1 MRYSLMG
8 EIRLFFIDSDLLY
21 SSVTPPDHT
30 EYWMCLLRHGSE
42 QSCIYVLGMSR
53 LSLYDFPIGFFYCFF
68 LWGFYL
74 CFFCVFWGW
83 FCFFFF
89 FTEGNT
95 FHLHSNW
102 AKLNHI
108 YENLLILLVFSTFD
122 VNISYNSVY
131 HIFYSD
137 ESRMD
142 LAVIP
147 ISGFCP
153 WWIRSL
159 GSA

>member
-1 MRYSLMG
+1 MG

-21 SSVTPPDHT
+21 SSVTPPVHT
-30 EYWMCLLRHGSE
+30 EYWMCLLRHGRE
-42 QSCIYVLGMSR
+42 QSCIYVLGMSL
-53 LSLYDFPIGFFYCFF
+53 LSPYDFPIGFFIVFFCGVFFVFFFCGILFLFF
-68 LWGFYL
+68 L
-74 CFFCVFWGW
+74 
-83 FCFFFF
+83 
-89 FTEGNT
+89 TEGNT

-147 ISGFCP
+147 IFGFCP
-153 WWIRSL
+153 WWIRCL
-159 GSA
+159 GSV